1 MRFENKDDGYA
12 SPRRPAFTPPSR
24 VDLRDQKFESGPPP
38 AESPLRTQK
47 AGVLHSDFCEFIA
60 LGVCWSPPHISS
72 SSRGSGTPITLATS
86 RLISVAWDD
95 WEYGHG
101 AVGCGAAHP
110 NSHAK
115 VETLMLSPVPHS
127 MQPSDLFRQRRYGP
141 NKVAP

>member
-60 LGVCWSPPHISS
+60 LGGLLVPASHFFEFTGISHS
-72 SSRGSGTPITLATS
+72 NHPRYIPSYQRGLG
-86 RLISVAWDD
+86 
-95 WEYGHG
+95 
-101 AVGCGAAHP
+101 
-110 NSHAK
+110 
-115 VETLMLSPVPHS
+115 
-127 MQPSDLFRQRRYGP
+127 
-141 NKVAP
+141 